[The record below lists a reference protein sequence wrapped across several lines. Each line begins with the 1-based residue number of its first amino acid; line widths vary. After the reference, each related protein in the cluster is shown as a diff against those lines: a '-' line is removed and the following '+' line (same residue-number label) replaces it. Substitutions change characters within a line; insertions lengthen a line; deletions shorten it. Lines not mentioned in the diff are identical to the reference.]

1 MLNLEGE
8 TMLDNKK
15 FIEEL
20 AKREDLK
27 DIPAITT
34 LRVAIAVLEIVDSGE
49 CFLDSKEGKVYV
61 DNV

>member
-1 MLNLEGE
+1 
-8 TMLDNKK
+8 MLDNKK

-49 CFLDSKEGKVYV
+49 CFLDSKENEVYV
-61 DNV
+61 DSV